1 MGKNWAIAIGI
12 NQYYNLQHLNCAQR
26 DTELVRDFF
35 LKEAGFEEVFYF
47 SDESPAINKFA
58 GQPIMAIPTQ
68 PTYANLRRFLR
79 KQFEE
84 PLMEPGDNFWFFFSG
99 HGLRYA
105 DRDYLMPCDAD
116 PGDVEHTGIP
126 INYVTERLR
135 RCGADNVVLIVDA
148 CRDQGQK
155 DGRGIGEEKHQG
167 VITIFSCS
175 PNEKSYEIE
184 DENLRQASFTY
195 ALLEGLRLQGEANC
209 ATVERLYQ
217 HLYHRVPE
225 INQRYGKPRQTPYLK
240 AEPPYKMHFILL
252 NKLATIKDAEPLKF
266 QAATVENEGDLELAE
281 QLWIRVLGVSSFDRD
296 ALRAI
301 KRITLKQSGQHT
313 NSKYPI
319 VTTTSGLKSSVSELS
334 KPQPEQ
340 PPHLEGNFSL
350 RKSDIVSSNPSA
362 IPVIASRKLRGVRA
376 SATQVEVVRN
386 ALMLK
391 GWSQK
396 ALAQNCSLTQSTI
409 SRFLKQ
415 ELIDCKTFEIICKA
429 LDLPPEAILL
439 ELTHG
444 MRKSC
449 IYNLAARTSISNNK
463 QTKSSKNFPSPANI
477 HTFEFEVIS
486 VNLKGQEIERR
497 HQIAEYRIEK
507 LGDIVLE
514 IVLIPGGTFL
524 MGSPESESG
533 GMNNEKPQHSV
544 TIQPFLIGK
553 YPITQAQWK
562 AVAAFDKVNRDI
574 ELEPSHFKGADRPVE
589 QVSWYDAVEFCDR
602 LSRKTG
608 REYRLP
614 TEAEW
619 EYACRAGTTTPFH
632 FGETITPDV
641 ANYDC
646 NYSYKS
652 GSKAKGSYRKQTSPV
667 KTFAF
672 ANAFGLFDMHG
683 NVWEWCLD
691 YWYESYHEAPTKGSA
706 WLTDSN
712 SNSRVL
718 RGGSW
723 LNDPRDCR
731 SAHREYGDSDTR
743 FNRFGFRIVCPIV

>member
-12 NQYYNLQHLNCAQR
+12 NQYYNLQDLNCAKG
-26 DTELVRDFF
+26 DAELVRDFF
-35 LKEAGFEEVFYF
+35 LNEAGFEEVFYF
-47 SDESPAINKFA
+47 SDESPAIEKVA
-58 GQPIMAIPTQ
+58 GQPIVQIPTQ
-68 PTYANLRRFLR
+68 PTYANLRRFFR
-79 KQFEE
+79 KQFED

-155 DGRGIGEEKHQG
+155 DGRGIGDEKHQG

-225 INQRYGKPRQTPYLK
+225 INRRYGKPRQTPYLK

-266 QAATVENEGDLELAE
+266 QALMVENEGDLELAE
-281 QLWIRVLGVSSFDRD
+281 QLWIRVLAVSSVDRD

-313 NSKYPI
+313 NSQSSI
-319 VTTTSGLKSSVSELS
+319 VTNTSGVKSSVSELP
-334 KPQPEQ
+334 KPQPGIQSNIEEN
-340 PPHLEGNFSL
+340 LSG
-350 RKSDIVSSNPSA
+350 KMSDRVSSITSE
-362 IPVIASRKLRGVRA
+362 IPVIASKRIRGVRA
-376 SATQVEVVRN
+376 SATGVEVAKM
-386 ALMLK
+386 ALSRK
-391 GWSQK
+391 GLTQ
-396 ALAQNCSLTQSTI
+396 AGLAQKCYMSVTTI

-415 ELIDCKTFEIICKA
+415 RQIEIQTFEIICKA
-429 LDLPPEAILL
+429 LDITPEAIVD
-439 ELTHG
+439 
-444 MRKSC
+444 
-449 IYNLAARTSISNNK
+449 NLAAVPSFSNNK
-463 QTKSSKNFPSPANI
+463 EIKLSENSPSPATT

-486 VNLKGQEIERR
+486 VNLKGETIDR
-497 HQIAEYRIEK
+497 HPKIAEHRIEK
-507 LGDIVLE
+507 LSNEIVLE
-514 IVLIPGGTFL
+514 MVLIPGGTFL
-524 MGSPESESG
+524 MGSPETESG

-544 TIQPFLIGK
+544 TIKPFLIGK
-553 YPITQAQWK
+553 YPITQAQWE
-562 AVAAFDKVNRDI
+562 AVAAFPKVNRDI

-602 LSRKTG
+602 LSQKTG

-632 FGETITPDV
+632 FGETITPDL
-641 ANYDC
+641 ANYNC
-646 NYSYKS
+646 NHSYKS
-652 GSKAKGSYRKQTSPV
+652 GPKAKGSYRNQTIHV

-683 NVWEWCLD
+683 NIWEWCCD
-691 YWYESYHEAPTKGSA
+691 CWHESYHEAPTNGSA
-706 WLTDSN
+706 WLTETN
-712 SNSRVL
+712 SNLRVL

-723 LNDPRDCR
+723 LNAPTECR
-731 SAHREYGDSDTR
+731 SAYRYNWNSDGR
-743 FNRFGFRIVCPIV
+743 IMRFGFRIVCPIVLT

>member
-26 DTELVRDFF
+26 DAELVRDFF

-155 DGRGIGEEKHQG
+155 DGRGIGDEKHQG

-175 PNEKSYEIE
+175 PNEKSYEIQ

-225 INQRYGKPRQTPYLK
+225 INRRYGKPRQTPYLK

-252 NKLATIKDAEPLKF
+252 NKLATIKDAQPLKF

-281 QLWIRVLGVSSFDRD
+281 QLWIRVLAVSSVDRD

-313 NSKYPI
+313 NSQSPI
-319 VTTTSGLKSSVSELS
+319 ITNTSGLKSSVSEFP
-334 KPQPEQ
+334 KPQPELQ
-340 PPHLEGNFSL
+340 SNIEVNLSL
-350 RKSDIVSSNPSA
+350 KKSDRVSSITSE
-362 IPVIASRKLRGVRA
+362 IPVRASNKRRGVRA
-376 SATQVEVVRN
+376 SATGVEIAKS
-386 ALMLK
+386 ALIKK
-391 GWSQK
+391 GLSQMK
-396 ALAQNCSLTQSTI
+396 LAESCHVSLDSMR
-409 SRFLKQ
+409 RFLKQ
-415 ELIDCKTFEIICKA
+415 ELIDRQTLGSICKA
-429 LDLPPEAILL
+429 LDLTPEAILD
-439 ELTHG
+439 
-444 MRKSC
+444 
-449 IYNLAARTSISNNK
+449 NVAAVPSISNN
-463 QTKSSKNFPSPANI
+463 QQIKSSDNSYSPAHI

-486 VNLKGQEIERR
+486 VNVKGQIIDR
-497 HQIAEYRIEK
+497 HPQIAEHHIEK

-514 IVLIPGGTFL
+514 VVLIPGDTFL
-524 MGSPESESG
+524 MGSLETEPG

-544 TIQPFLIGK
+544 TIKPFLIGK

-562 AVAAFDKVNRDI
+562 AVAAFGKVNRDI

-602 LSRKTG
+602 LSQKTG

-652 GSKAKGSYRKQTSPV
+652 GPKAKGSYRKQTNPV
-667 KTFAF
+667 KSFAF

-691 YWYESYHEAPTKGSA
+691 YWHESYHEAPTNGSA
-706 WLTDSN
+706 WLTNSN
-712 SNSRVL
+712 NNSRVL

-731 SAHREYGDSDTR
+731 SAHREYGDSETR

>member
-12 NQYYNLQHLNCAQR
+12 NQYYNLQQLNCAQR
-26 DTELVRDFF
+26 DAELVRDFF
-35 LKEAGFEEVFYF
+35 LNEAGFEEVFYF
-47 SDESPAINKFA
+47 SDESPAINKVG

-155 DGRGIGEEKHQG
+155 DGRGIGDEKHQG

-195 ALLEGLRLQGEANC
+195 ALLEGLRLQGEVNC

-225 INQRYGKPRQTPYLK
+225 INRRYGKPRQTPYLK

-281 QLWIRVLGVSSFDRD
+281 QLWIRVLGVSSVDRD

-313 NSKYPI
+313 NSQSPI
-319 VTTTSGLKSSVSELS
+319 VTNISGLKSSVSEFP
-334 KPQPEQ
+334 KPQPELQ
-340 PPHLEGNFSL
+340 SNIELNLSVK
-350 RKSDIVSSNPSA
+350 KSDRVSSITSE
-362 IPVIASRKLRGVRA
+362 IPVRASNKLRGVRA
-376 SATQVEVVRN
+376 SATGVEVAKR
-386 ALMLK
+386 ALSLK
-391 GWSQK
+391 G
-396 ALAQNCSLTQSTI
+396 LTQRKLAESCHLSPDSI
-409 SRFLKQ
+409 RRFLRQ
-415 ELIDCKTFEIICKA
+415 ELIERQTLGSICKA
-429 LDLPPEAILL
+429 LDLTPEAIVD
-439 ELTHG
+439 
-444 MRKSC
+444 
-449 IYNLAARTSISNNK
+449 NVAAVPSISNN
-463 QTKSSKNFPSPANI
+463 QQIKSSDNSYSTANI
-477 HTFEFEVIS
+477 HTCEFEVIS
-486 VNLKGQEIERR
+486 VNLKGQTIDR
-497 HQIAEYRIEK
+497 HPQIAEHRIEK
-507 LGDIVLE
+507 LGDIALE
-514 IVLIPGGTFL
+514 TVLIPGGTFL
-524 MGSPESESG
+524 MGSSETESG

-553 YPITQAQWK
+553 YPITQAQWE
-562 AVAAFDKVNRDI
+562 AVAAFGKVNRDI

-602 LSRKTG
+602 LSQKTG

-652 GSKAKGSYRKQTSPV
+652 GPKAKGSYRKQTNPV
-667 KTFAF
+667 KSFAF

-691 YWYESYHEAPTKGSA
+691 YWHESYHEAPTNGSA

-712 SNSRVL
+712 NNSRVL

-723 LNDPRDCR
+723 LNAPTECR
-731 SAHREYGDSDTR
+731 SAYRYHWNSDDR
-743 FNRFGFRIVCPIV
+743 VRRFGFRIVCPIV

>member
-26 DTELVRDFF
+26 DAELVRDFF
-35 LKEAGFEEVFYF
+35 LNEAGFEEVFYF
-47 SDESPAINKFA
+47 SDESPAINQVG

-155 DGRGIGEEKHQG
+155 DGRGIGDEKHQG

-195 ALLEGLRLQGEANC
+195 ALLEGLRLHGEANC

-225 INQRYGKPRQTPYLK
+225 INRRYGKPRQTPYLK

-252 NKLATIKDAEPLKF
+252 NQLATIKDAEPLKF

-281 QLWIRVLGVSSFDRD
+281 QLWIRVLAVSSVDRE

-313 NSKYPI
+313 NYQYPI
-319 VTTTSGLKSSVSELS
+319 VTNTSGLKSSVSELP
-334 KPQPEQ
+334 KPQPRLQSNIEEN
-340 PPHLEGNFSL
+340 LSL
-350 RKSDIVSSNPSA
+350 KMSDRVSSITSE
-362 IPVIASRKLRGVRA
+362 IPVIASNKLRGVRA
-376 SATQVEVVRN
+376 SATGVEVAKR
-386 ALMLK
+386 ALSLRRLTQK
-391 GWSQK
+391 G
-396 ALAQNCSLTQSTI
+396 LAQKCYTSVSTI

-415 ELIDCKTFEIICKA
+415 LPIESQTFEIICKA
-429 LDLPPEAILL
+429 LDLTPEAIVD
-439 ELTHG
+439 
-444 MRKSC
+444 
-449 IYNLAARTSISNNK
+449 NLAAVPSISNNK
-463 QTKSSKNFPSPANI
+463 QIKFSENSPIPANI

-486 VNLKGQEIERR
+486 VNVKGQTIDR
-497 HQIAEYRIEK
+497 HPQIAEHRIEK

-514 IVLIPGGTFL
+514 VVLIPGGTFL
-524 MGSPESESG
+524 MGSPETQSG

-544 TIQPFLIGK
+544 TIKPFLIGK
-553 YPITQAQWK
+553 YPIIQAQWK
-562 AVAAFDKVNRDI
+562 AVAAFPKVNRDI

-602 LSRKTG
+602 LSQKTG

-652 GSKAKGSYRKQTSPV
+652 GPKAKGSYRKQTNPV
-667 KTFAF
+667 KSFAF

-691 YWYESYHEAPTKGSA
+691 YWHESYHEAPTNGST

-723 LNDPRDCR
+723 LNAPTECR
-731 SAHREYGDSDTR
+731 SAYRYNWNSDDR
-743 FNRFGFRIVCPIV
+743 VKRFGFRIVCPIV